1 MFKNLKNKGK
11 YIEHDVKEHIGS
23 AENELKELV
32 TTGKNQDDRNEVLKQ
47 AIDENVQIIDSVT
60 EELIKELFES
70 AKDMSV
76 PIPPT
81 RQDVIDALRILRS
94 AGGALYKSSS
104 VPYGME
110 EYTEGGFYPGK
121 TDEESGGI
129 REYEPQTY
137 DGGKIPGPSSITFED
152 DYSGDTDLIVP
163 KEYVDKDMQKQ
174 IDKNIK
180 KYIDENP
187 EKNIGEGLQ
196 KYIKRKTEKYVHE
209 NPKKYTDEDLRKHI
223 AENIENY
230 TDEYLRKNTDKNPQK
245 YIRKNPLPPD
255 IIMEDDAR
263 YAMDIVKIGL
273 PNSTAIQENVDLMPN
288 FNGDNVSYGDKV
300 FVTDDEVIYVE
311 DPEELSGVKRKPCK
325 QNTNWFLYFLLGVLM
340 TEDETIDLAWV
351 LSTFILCPIQTAW
364 NINFVAKIK
373 LIVVLIPFVGP
384 LIANA
389 IPYFYFVEEFMY
401 KIAKAKADQ
410 ICGRRLIL
418 TKKYSCF
425 DFGGLLSSE
434 KYFMKGKENDW
445 IANQIVSEIISPEVE
460 RLQASESYERLLND
474 NRQIAISLSAFVY
487 DCPALFA
494 NIEFPD
500 EDLVDTALEYIT
512 QYMQIDY
519 DMLMILGSNTLNQMA
534 SIYEGKDDF
543 VYMGD
548 DTEHANEYNP
558 IFDTISTRLIN
569 VFRMKNY
576 KIYAGLTPLK
586 RMQKVIT
593 SIMNFR
599 MMESRY
605 YIYFD
610 EIFPEKRIV
619 DGKEEGG
626 YYEDPET

>member
-1 MFKNLKNKGK
+1 LFKNLKNKGK

-137 DGGKIPGPSSITFED
+137 GGGKIPGPSSITFED

-263 YAMDIVKIGL
+263 YAMDIVKYTL
-273 PNSTAIQENVDLMPN
+273 PNSTAVQEDVDLMPS
-288 FNGDNVSYGDKV
+288 FNGDSVSFGDEV
-300 FVTDDEVIYVE
+300 FVNDEEVIYVE
-311 DPEELSGVKRKPCK
+311 DPGDLSGVKRKPCK
-325 QNTNWFLYFLLGVLM
+325 QNTNWFLYFLLGILM

-460 RLQASESYERLLND
+460 RLRKSTSYQRLLND
-474 NRQIAISLSAFVY
+474 NRQNAISLSAYVY
-487 DCPALFA
+487 DYPQNFR
-494 NIEFPD
+494 NIEFPS
-500 EDLVDTALEYIT
+500 EDLVDTARDYISEYV
-512 QYMQIDY
+512 QIDY
-519 DMLMILGSNTLNQMA
+519 DMLIILGTTILNQMA
-534 SIYEGKDDF
+534 AIYDGEDDF
-543 VYMGD
+543 NYTGS
-548 DTEHANEYNP
+548 DTENAYKYHP
-558 IFDTISTRLIN
+558 IFNTISNRL
-569 VFRMKNY
+569 VSLFRMTKAN
-576 KIYAGLTPLK
+576 IYTGLSPLE
-586 RMQKVIT
+586 RMQKIVT

-599 MMESRY
+599 ISESKY
-605 YIYFD
+605 YIYED
-610 EIFPEKRIV
+610 QTFPEVVII
-619 DGKEEGG
+619 DGAEEGS
-626 YYEDPET
+626 YYENP

>member
-1 MFKNLKNKGK
+1 
-11 YIEHDVKEHIGS
+11 
-23 AENELKELV
+23 
-32 TTGKNQDDRNEVLKQ
+32 
-47 AIDENVQIIDSVT
+47 
-60 EELIKELFES
+60 
-70 AKDMSV
+70 
-76 PIPPT
+76 
-81 RQDVIDALRILRS
+81 
-94 AGGALYKSSS
+94 
-104 VPYGME
+104 
-110 EYTEGGFYPGK
+110 
-121 TDEESGGI
+121 
-129 REYEPQTY
+129 
-137 DGGKIPGPSSITFED
+137 
-152 DYSGDTDLIVP
+152 
-163 KEYVDKDMQKQ
+163 
-174 IDKNIK
+174 
-180 KYIDENP
+180 
-187 EKNIGEGLQ
+187 
-196 KYIKRKTEKYVHE
+196 
-209 NPKKYTDEDLRKHI
+209 
-223 AENIENY
+223 
-230 TDEYLRKNTDKNPQK
+230 
-245 YIRKNPLPPD
+245 
-255 IIMEDDAR
+255 
-263 YAMDIVKIGL
+263 
-273 PNSTAIQENVDLMPN
+273 MPN
-288 FNGDNVSYGDKV
+288 FNGDNVSYGDEV

-351 LSTFILCPIQTAW
+351 LGRFILCPLQTLFNTWVLRWKAV
-364 NINFVAKIK
+364 IF
-373 LIVVLIPFVGP
+373 LIPFIGP

-389 IPYFYFVEEFMY
+389 IPYLYVVEEMMY
-401 KIAKAKADQ
+401 SIAKAKSDQ
-410 ICGRRLIL
+410 LCGRRLIL
-418 TKKYSCF
+418 TKKYSCVLF
-425 DFGGLLSSE
+425 SE
-434 KYFMKGKENDW
+434 QYFMKGKENDW
-445 IANQIVSEIISPEVE
+445 IANQLVSEIISPEVE

-512 QYMQIDY
+512 QYVQIDY

>member
-1 MFKNLKNKGK
+1 MFKNLRNKGK
-11 YIEHDVKEHIGS
+11 YIEHDVKEHTGS
-23 AENELKELV
+23 PEDELKTLV
-32 TTGKNQDDRNEVLKQ
+32 QTRQDSDDRNETIKQ
-47 AIDENVQIIDSVT
+47 AIDRNVEVIDKVS
-60 EELIKELFES
+60 EGLIKELFDS
-70 AKDMSV
+70 AKNLSV

-94 AGGALYKSSS
+94 AGGALYKSSTI
-104 VPYGME
+104 PYGME
-110 EYTEGGFYPGK
+110 QYEEGGFYPGK
-121 TDEESGGI
+121 TDEESSGI
-129 REYEPQTY
+129 KEYEPTSY
-137 DGGKIPGPSSITFED
+137 SGGNIPGPTNFTFE
-152 DYSGDTDLIVP
+152 GDEVGD
-163 KEYVDKDMQKQ
+163 
-174 IDKNIK
+174 
-180 KYIDENP
+180 IDEP
-187 EKNIGEGLQ
+187 GP
-196 KYIKRKTEKYVHE
+196 R
-209 NPKKYTDEDLRKHI
+209 
-223 AENIENY
+223 
-230 TDEYLRKNTDKNPQK
+230 K

-255 IIMEDDAR
+255 IILEDDAR

-288 FNGDNVSYGDKV
+288 FNGDNVSYGDEV

-351 LSTFILCPIQTAW
+351 LGRFILCPLQTLFNTWVLRWKAV
-364 NINFVAKIK
+364 IF
-373 LIVVLIPFVGP
+373 LIPFIGP

-389 IPYFYFVEEFMY
+389 IPYLYVVEEMMY
-401 KIAKAKADQ
+401 SIAKAKSDQ
-410 ICGRRLIL
+410 LCGRRLIL
-418 TKKYSCF
+418 TKKYSCVLF
-425 DFGGLLSSE
+425 SE
-434 KYFMKGKENDW
+434 QYFMKGKENDW
-445 IANQIVSEIISPEVE
+445 IANQLVSEIISPEVE

-512 QYMQIDY
+512 QYVQIDY